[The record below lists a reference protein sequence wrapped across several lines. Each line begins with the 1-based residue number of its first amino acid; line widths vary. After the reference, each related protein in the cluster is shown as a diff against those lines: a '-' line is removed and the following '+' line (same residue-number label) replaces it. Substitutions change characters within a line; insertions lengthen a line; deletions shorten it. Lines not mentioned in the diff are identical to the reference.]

1 MGPSVATDVH
11 AEVARKSRLH
21 AIAEPSRDIAVW
33 KELVRASEPGHIHAV
48 YAECMVENV
57 LSLS

>member
-1 MGPSVATDVH
+1 MGMLLFDH
-11 AEVARKSRLH
+11 AVPDNRCQE
-21 AIAEPSRDIAVW
+21 
-33 KELVRASEPGHIHAV
+33 ELVSEPGHIHAV